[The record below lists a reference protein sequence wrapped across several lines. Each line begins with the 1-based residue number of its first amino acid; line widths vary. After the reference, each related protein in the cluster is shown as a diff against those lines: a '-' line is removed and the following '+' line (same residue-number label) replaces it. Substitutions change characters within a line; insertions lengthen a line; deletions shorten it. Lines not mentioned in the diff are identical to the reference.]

1 MFTQKN
7 LSRSLRL
14 VVMTLAS
21 LILTTGA
28 IWAQNVKVSGT
39 VSDVN
44 GEPLIGAYVLL
55 QGTTTGTSTDVD
67 GKYVID
73 VPANGTLVFQLMG
86 MQDVVTPVNNR
97 SVIDVTMEEDA
108 VLLEDVVVTA
118 LGIKKERKSLGY
130 AVSDIK
136 ADELMKNKT
145 ANPISSLSG
154 KIAGVNITQAGGA
167 AGSGAQIILRGGTSA
182 AEGKDNQPL
191 IVVDGIIYDNSS
203 SVVGNSAFD
212 GSMKSATTSS
222 NRLMDLN
229 PEDIENMSVLK
240 GPAAAALYGSRAAN
254 GVILVTTKSG
264 KSGSVEVNV
273 SSRFSTSWVTSLP
286 EVQNQYKR
294 GYMEEQYDANGTV
307 ENLPFLEYEFNLSED
322 AEYTIRT

>member
-86 MQDVVTPVNNR
+86 MQDVVRRR
-97 SVIDVTMEEDA
+97 SYV
-108 VLLEDVVVTA
+108 
-118 LGIKKERKSLGY
+118 GGRSCYRFGYQER
-130 AVSDIK
+130 A
-136 ADELMKNKT
+136 
-145 ANPISSLSG
+145 
-154 KIAGVNITQAGGA
+154 
-167 AGSGAQIILRGGTSA
+167 
-182 AEGKDNQPL
+182 
-191 IVVDGIIYDNSS
+191 
-203 SVVGNSAFD
+203 
-212 GSMKSATTSS
+212 
-222 NRLMDLN
+222 
-229 PEDIENMSVLK
+229 
-240 GPAAAALYGSRAAN
+240 
-254 GVILVTTKSG
+254 
-264 KSGSVEVNV
+264 
-273 SSRFSTSWVTSLP
+273 
-286 EVQNQYKR
+286 
-294 GYMEEQYDANGTV
+294 
-307 ENLPFLEYEFNLSED
+307 
-322 AEYTIRT
+322 